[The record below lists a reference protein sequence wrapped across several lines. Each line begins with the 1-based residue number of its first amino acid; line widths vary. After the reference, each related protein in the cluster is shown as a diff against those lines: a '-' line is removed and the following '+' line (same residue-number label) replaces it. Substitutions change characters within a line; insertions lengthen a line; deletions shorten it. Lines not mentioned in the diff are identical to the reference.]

1 MRFIARDERTEQHLE
16 GQDLIS
22 QPREVIRSR
31 HFFHNRGTILQK
43 SFEGLLRS
51 LLFQILNAA
60 PQLAKQVKST
70 FDDMM
75 ARKTKTLWTRSNL
88 RTCLHRILQQ
98 TQYDINLFILL
109 DALDEYD
116 GSPDQICVFLEDL
129 LQSVGDRTR
138 VQILFSSRSWESFNQ
153 HFKNV
158 DGLRLQEHNGSD
170 IETYCKNIIV
180 NQDEKLR
187 PLLRPLIP
195 EIIRRAEGVFIWV
208 KYALQGLVIA
218 ATQECDEAQLFAILN
233 SVPTDLVEYY
243 TSVIRRIRY
252 ENRRAAYALFQLVE
266 SRLEGQGLDSM
277 DVLFAHSVW
286 DSSSYVEAQ
295 NAFKSLMS
303 KWVIDSFKM
312 RYRAGSFQLP
322 AERTHRFVRNRY
334 LISRFENPAGYE
346 QQDNKVS
353 ELSGGLLHVTKAPI
367 AARSKDMLGWHLNE
381 QVTSGDMPLR
391 TATAMKPLMTS
402 FTEEDQRPV
411 LIEPSHQTVD
421 DFIQRPDF
429 KTLLLGEEADFF
441 HESRYTWMTKS
452 LLVQGLL
459 YDAGRMCMLSEM
471 TTGRSMVTFL
481 DSVPKAVWKEM
492 YESDT
497 REQDKKIDTQID
509 SPLRFAVIN
518 GLKLYLQDTLETDTN
533 IIKTTKEELILIAPM
548 GMETYREPLPD
559 GRWKMT
565 IEGEDY
571 LARHLDTTRLIVER
585 GYNPEKTR
593 AAYLQILWII
603 GARTLLKDRII
614 IREQHY
620 ERWSMIAA
628 EAKAVLL
635 MNLGQDPNAQ
645 LSGLKTRIVEAK
657 WNAEIKWRPIHVAG
671 LGFTKK
677 LHEAGADLNGAD
689 GQGNTP
695 LDWLLAPWDT
705 SKGRKLRGLAHRLV
719 ESVDYEAERAR
730 WGKISY
736 LIKNGGIARTTP
748 AAVWHSFTWRHSEHL
763 ERQSVTVVRRS
774 GPSEPQD
781 SAVNLDE
788 SVSKEK
794 DGDLLSRL
802 TGSTLGATGF
812 TDVFTKEEGEETA
825 TYTNLG
831 DDGNLLGDYFED
843 LELAMAHCSG
853 LPVESLEPEVKKERK
868 VFSWRSKG

>member
-1 MRFIARDERTEQHLE
+1 MRFIARDERTEQYLE
-16 GQDLIS
+16 GQSLIS
-22 QPREVIRSR
+22 QPREVIQSR

-60 PQLAKQVKST
+60 PQLSEQFKST
-70 FDDMM
+70 FQDML
-75 ARKTKTLWTRSNL
+75 ARQTKTLWTRTSL
-88 RTCLHRILQQ
+88 RICLHQILQQ
-98 TQYDINLFILL
+98 SQYDINLFILL

-129 LQSVGDRTR
+129 LQSAGGRTR
-138 VQILFSSRSWESFNQ
+138 VQILFSSRPWESFNE

-158 DGLRLQEHNGSD
+158 DGLRLQEYNGSD
-170 IETYCKNIIV
+170 IEIYCKNTIIE
-180 NQDEKLR
+180 QDEKLR
-187 PLLRPLIP
+187 PVLRPLVP
-195 EIIRRAEGVFIWV
+195 EIVRRAEGVFIWV
-208 KYALQGLVIA
+208 KYALQGLVRA
-218 ATQECDEAQLFAILN
+218 ATQKSDEAHLLDILD

-252 ENRRAAYALFQLVE
+252 ENRRAAYALFQLVGT
-266 SRLEGQGLDSM
+266 RLEGQGLDSM

-286 DSSSYVEAQ
+286 DLGTFVEAQ
-295 NAFKSLMS
+295 NTFKSLMN
-303 KWVIDSFKM
+303 KWVVDSFKM

-334 LISRFENPAGYE
+334 LISRFENPTGYE
-346 QQDNKVS
+346 VQNNKVS
-353 ELSGGLLHVTKAPI
+353 ELSGGLLQVTKAPI
-367 AARSKDMLGWHLNE
+367 ASRSKDMLDWHLSE
-381 QVTSGDMPLR
+381 QVAAGNMPQR
-391 TATAMKPLMTS
+391 TATAMKPLMTY

-421 DFIQRPDF
+421 DFIQRPSL
-429 KTLLLGEEADFF
+429 KALLLGEEADFF

-459 YDAGRMCMLSEM
+459 HDAGRMCMLSEM
-471 TTGRSMVTFL
+471 TTGRSIAKFI

-497 REQDKKIDTQID
+497 REEDKKVDTRID

-518 GLKLYLQDTLETDTN
+518 GLTLYLQDALETDTTLL
-533 IIKTTKEELILIAPM
+533 KTTKEELIVVAPM
-548 GMETYREPLPD
+548 GIESWTEQLPD
-559 GRWKMT
+559 GRWKMIT
-565 IEGEDY
+565 EGEDY
-571 LARHLDTTRLIVER
+571 LSRHLDTIRLIVER

-603 GARTLLKDRII
+603 GVRTLMKDRITV
-614 IREQHY
+614 REQHY

-635 MNLGQDPNAQ
+635 MHLGQDPNVQ
-645 LSGLKTRIVEAK
+645 LAGLKARIVEAK
-657 WNAEIKWRPIHVAG
+657 WNTEIKWRPIHVAG

-719 ESVDYEAERAR
+719 ESVDHEAKRAR
-730 WGKISY
+730 WGKMAY
-736 LIKNGGIARTTP
+736 LIRNGGVAKTTP
-748 AAVWHSFTWRHSEHL
+748 AAVWRSFTSGHAEHL
-763 ERQSVTVVRRS
+763 SGQDVTIVRKS
-774 GPSEPQD
+774 GLSEAQD
-781 SAVNLDE
+781 NAVTPGG
-788 SVSKEK
+788 SVSKDK
-794 DGDLLSRL
+794 DRDLLSRL

-812 TDVFTKEEGEETA
+812 TDVVTRREAGETVI
-825 TYTNLG
+825 YTNLG
-831 DDGNLLGDYFED
+831 DDGNLLEGYFED

-853 LPVESLEPEVKKERK
+853 WGVESLEPEVKKERK
-868 VFSWRSKG
+868 IFSWRSKS

>member
-1 MRFIARDERTEQHLE
+1 MRFIARDERTEQRLE
-16 GQDLIS
+16 GQSLIS
-22 QPREVIRSR
+22 QPRQVIQSR

-60 PQLAKQVKST
+60 PQLSGQIKST

-75 ARKTKTLWTRSNL
+75 AHRTKTLWTRSNL
-88 RTCLHRILQQ
+88 RTCLHRLLQQ
-98 TQYDINLFILL
+98 SQYDINLFILL

-138 VQILFSSRSWESFNQ
+138 VQILFSSRPWKSFNE
-153 HFKNV
+153 HFKSV
-158 DGLRLQEHNGSD
+158 EGLRLQEHNGPD
-170 IETYCKNIIV
+170 IEIYCKNTIMD
-180 NQDEKLR
+180 QDEKIR
-187 PLLRPLIP
+187 PLLRPLVP
-195 EIIRRAEGVFIWV
+195 EIVHRAEGVFIWV
-208 KYALQGLVIA
+208 KYALQGLVTA
-218 ATQECDEAQLFAILN
+218 ATKECDEGYLLAILN
-233 SVPTDLVEYY
+233 SLPTDLVEYY

-252 ENRRAAYALFQLVE
+252 DNRRAAYALFQLVE

-286 DSSSYVEAQ
+286 ESKSYLEAQ

-303 KWVIDSFKM
+303 KWVVDSFKM

-334 LISRFENPAGYE
+334 LISRFENAAGYDL
-346 QQDNKVS
+346 QNNKVS
-353 ELSGGLLHVTKAPI
+353 ELSGGLLHVRKAPI
-367 AARSKDMLGWHLNE
+367 MSRSKDMLDWHLNE
-381 QVTSGDMPLR
+381 QVTSGDMPPR

-421 DFIQRPDF
+421 DFIQRPDL
-429 KTLLLGEEADFF
+429 KALLLGEEADFF
-441 HESRYTWMTKS
+441 HESRYTWMAKS

-481 DSVPKAVWKEM
+481 DSVPKVVWKEM

-509 SPLRFAVIN
+509 SPFRFAVIN
-518 GLKLYLQDTLETDTN
+518 GLTLYLQDALETNTN

-548 GMETYREPLPD
+548 GMETYKDTLPD
-559 GRWKMT
+559 GRWKMIT
-565 IEGEDY
+565 EGEGY

-603 GARTLLKDRII
+603 GARTLLKDRIGL
-614 IREQHY
+614 REQHY
-620 ERWSMIAA
+620 ERWPMIAA

-657 WNAEIKWRPIHVAG
+657 WNTEIKWRPIHVAG

-689 GQGNTP
+689 GQGNTS
-695 LDWLLAPWDT
+695 LDWLLASWDT
-705 SKGRKLRGLAHRLV
+705 GKGRKLRGLAHRLV
-719 ESVDYEAERAR
+719 ESVDHEAERAR
-730 WGKISY
+730 WGKIAY
-736 LIKNGGIARTTP
+736 LIKNGGVARTTP
-748 AAVWHSFTWRHSEHL
+748 AAVWQSFTSRHF
-763 ERQSVTVVRRS
+763 ERLQSQSVTVVRRS
-774 GPSEPQD
+774 GPDEPQD
-781 SAVNLDE
+781 SVVNLDE
-788 SVSKEK
+788 SASKDK
-794 DGDLLSRL
+794 DRNLLSRL

-812 TDVFTKEEGEETA
+812 TDVVTRKEGEETV
-825 TYTNLG
+825 TYTNMG
-831 DDGNLLGDYFED
+831 DDGSLLGDYFED
-843 LELAMAHCSG
+843 LEVAVAHCSG
-853 LPVESLEPEVKKERK
+853 LKMESLEPEVKKERR